1 MKLYNSENN
10 VGLKNAWNIIQAEV
24 TLFLI
29 RKEIAVWPQRLPQ
42 SVKCSI
48 HAQSKRWLMQA
59 VREHSEMHNRSVLC
73 KVKDALC
80 LRFSIPFI

>member
-29 RKEIAVWPQRLPQ
+29 RKEIAVWPQRLPR

-48 HAQSKRWLMQA
+48 HAQSKMWLMHV
-59 VREHSEMHNRSVLC
+59 VREHSEMHNQSVLC

-80 LRFSIPFI
+80 LRFIPVI